1 MTVEIRLKSRKEKR
15 PILTTKTQ
23 VGHLT
28 FFGALFLNPSRLW
41 KFLDCLK
48 SPLFAL
54 FSFLFVQCL
63 FFVAVFF
70 YRDRVPILRGQYFVL
85 FTDLLPTTNGG
96 DRQHLQQTVKSLE
109 TTMNANHAHQNPKLS
124 SSYKCYRWIT
134 VT

>member
-23 VGHLT
+23 VGHLP
-28 FFGALFLNPSRLW
+28 FFGTLFLNPSRLW

-70 YRDRVPILRGQYFVL
+70 LWRQSTHPKRSVFCTLHRFAPHNKWRRS
-85 FTDLLPTTNGG
+85 TTSSANCEEF
-96 DRQHLQQTVKSLE
+96 RNYHECKSCP
-109 TTMNANHAHQNPKLS
+109 PKSKTKFFL
-124 SSYKCYRWIT
+124 
-134 VT
+134 